1 MCIFTWVNF
10 KWHFLKLWEK
20 PRGRS
25 EVLLGAACSCHTY
38 CLVFC
43 GVVVHYSIATRSIFD
58 DPALLAA
65 IAKRGNMAHE
75 PRPRHVFLF
84 GVIVYYL
91 NAISRGQGEGFRIEP
106 SFLQL
111 GAEPTDLDQK
121 RSIKVNVFPSAPLDL
136 TVKTRIDELDR
147 KREDMERGFFEQA
160 PLCQLVYLVQIF
172 RWLCLRSATPC
183 VRLWMTSAEHR
194 QQQCVLAA

>member
-1 MCIFTWVNF
+1 M
-10 KWHFLKLWEK
+10 
-20 PRGRS
+20 
-25 EVLLGAACSCHTY
+25 LLGAACSCHTY
-38 CLVFC
+38 SSIFC
-43 GVVVHYSIATRSIFD
+43 GVVVHSSIDTRSIFD

-65 IAKRGNMAHE
+65 IAKRGNMAHD
-75 PRPRHVFLF
+75 PRLRHAFLF

-91 NAISRGQGEGFRIEP
+91 NDISRRHGEGFRIEP

-160 PLCQLVYLVQIF
+160 PLCQIVYLVQIF
-172 RWLCLRSATPC
+172 RWLCFRSATPC
-183 VRLWMTSAEHR
+183 VGLWMTVVEHR
-194 QQQCVLAA
+194 QQQCGPDEVAKSKPIGRLNVV